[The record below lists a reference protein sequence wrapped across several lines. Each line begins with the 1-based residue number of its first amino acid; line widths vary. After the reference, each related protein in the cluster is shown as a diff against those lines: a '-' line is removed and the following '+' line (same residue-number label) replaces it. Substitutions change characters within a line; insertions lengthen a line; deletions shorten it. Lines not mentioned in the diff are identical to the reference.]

1 MSGGQ
6 HSAALIDGMSVKAR
20 LMPAVGDLAG
30 LELHCAHARFV
41 FNLGLEQ
48 RSMWRPGLRSPGL
61 NEQTRQLAQARA
73 VFPWLAAG
81 SSTVQQQ
88 ALRDLDR
95 AYTRFFTG
103 RARYPRFRRR
113 GTDEGFAVR
122 DLQVRRLSARKGE
135 VHIPKVGWVR
145 FIAHRTWDR
154 YTCATSARVT
164 LRNGA
169 WHISFTTPPPQKI
182 VARTGAVVGIDRGV
196 ANTLA
201 TSDGQMI
208 HLPGL
213 TAGEQT
219 RYLALQRRLAR
230 QTRAAKKTQRPLREA
245 ANRARTLTALAKL
258 RARLGNR
265 RTDAVEQ
272 ATTALA
278 RTYDKVAVEALNTR
292 SMVKRP
298 APKPDPDVPGT
309 FLPNRSRAKA
319 ALNRLIHASRWGQIQ
334 RRLTDKMP
342 VGHLVTVNP
351 AYTSRTCHAC
361 GHQEANN
368 RESQAV
374 FVCRSCGHTAHADTN
389 AARNILARALHHQP
403 GDTGGSG
410 ASASTRSRTNQP
422 CTGKRVAA

>member
-1 MSGGQ
+1 
-6 HSAALIDGMSVKAR
+6 
-20 LMPAVGDLAG
+20 MPAVGDLAG

-48 RSMWRPGLRSPGL
+48 RSLWRPGLKAPGV

-81 SSTVQQQ
+81 SSAVQQQ

-95 AYTRFFTG
+95 AYSNFFAG
-103 RARYPRFRRR
+103 RARYPRFHRR
-113 GTDEGFAVR
+113 GADDGFAVR
-122 DLQVRRLSARKGE
+122 DIRLRRLSARLGE
-135 VHIPKVGWVR
+135 VLIPKVGWVR
-145 FIAHRTWDR
+145 FKVHRTWDR
-154 YTCATSARVT
+154 YTSATSARVT
-164 LRNGA
+164 LRNGL
-169 WHISFTTPPPQKI
+169 WHIAFTTPPPQKI
-182 VARTGAVVGIDRGV
+182 NAGTGAVVGIDRGV
-196 ANTLA
+196 ANALA

-213 TAGEQT
+213 TPGEQT

-230 QTRAAKKTQRPLREA
+230 QTRAAKKTGRPLREA
-245 ANRARTLTALAKL
+245 SNRARTLAALAKL
-258 RARLGNR
+258 RARLDNR

-278 RTYDKVAVEALNTR
+278 RTYDLIVMEALNTR
-292 SMVKRP
+292 GMVKRP
-298 APKPDPDVPGT
+298 TPKPDPANPGA
-309 FLPNRSRAKA
+309 FLPNHARAKA
-319 ALNRLIHASRWGQIQ
+319 ALNRLIHASRWGQIH

-342 VGHLVTVNP
+342 DGHLVTVNP
-351 AYTSRTCHAC
+351 AYTSRICHVC

-374 FVCRSCGHTAHADTN
+374 FACQSCGHTAHADTN

-410 ASASTRSRTNQP
+410 ASVSTRSRTNQP
-422 CTGKRVAA
+422 STGKRVAA